1 LALRSIALRSFAAL
15 ASNEYDLAIIGGGPG
30 GKTLFIAIFIGYV
43 AAIKGAQKGLKTVC
57 IEKRG
62 TLGGTCLNVGCIPSK
77 ALLYASHKFQES
89 THDLKEL
96 GIKVED
102 VKLDFKQFMKQKD
115 QTVHGLTSGIEYLFK
130 KNDVH
135 YLKGWGR
142 FSGKNEI
149 EVDLL
154 QGGKDKIKAKNIII
168 ATGSTSNFLP
178 GNTIKV
184 D

>member
-1 LALRSIALRSFAAL
+1 MNMIWQLLVVVQVVSDLFSSIKFL
-15 ASNEYDLAIIGGGPG
+15 
-30 GKTLFIAIFIGYV
+30 GYV

-77 ALLYASHKFQES
+77 ALLHASHKYQEAV
-89 THDLKEL
+89 HEYKEL
-96 GIKVED
+96 GIVAKGVS
-102 VKLDFKQFMKQKD
+102 VDFKQMMKQKE
-115 QTVHGLTSGIEYLFK
+115 QTVHSLTSGIEYLFK
-130 KNDVH
+130 KNNVH
-135 YLKGWGR
+135 YMKGWGR
-142 FSGKNEI
+142 FAGMNEL

-154 QGGKDKIKAKNIII
+154 QGGKEKIKAKNVII

-184 D
+184 DQR